1 MSKIKVMSPTLA
13 NMIAAGEVIERPSSV
28 IKELVENSI
37 DAKAKNIQVQIF
49 NAGKQQIIVK
59 DDGIGM
65 DQEDALLA
73 FKRHASSK
81 LTSIYDLPRIST
93 LGFRGEA
100 IPSIA
105 SISKVEL
112 YTSDG
117 KSGTHVSS
125 SPDEELKSEPSSLR
139 LGTTFEIKE
148 LFFNTPARLKYLKS
162 DKTETQS
169 CIEVIQHLALGFPS
183 ISFKMYV
190 DNNLV
195 LNTTG
200 RGDLLEVISI
210 IYGNNIAKNCIKIDV
225 VGDGFTGTGFI
236 GHPSFSY
243 SNRYNIL
250 TFLNNRTVY
259 IPKVNKAI
267 IDAYKDYLPP
277 SRYPIIFISFDVDYS
292 LVDVNVHPTKKEVR
306 LSCEDDLAKRTYNQV
321 LVSLSKTRGSFDQVE
336 IPQVKVISFSNETKP
351 SLDSSSL
358 SNMSLDINPKP
369 AEFNSNID
377 LNQDNS
383 TYINDKPFEEKLT
396 FEDSSTLNDTNQNIQ
411 TQIVENK
418 QGGFSVANANGF
430 ISDVNVKNIVVK
442 SNNFPSLVPIGQ
454 ILQTYIVCDSDDGMY
469 LIDQHA
475 AAERINFEK
484 CEDEFNQDITY
495 QIPLIP
501 IIVDLT
507 PSLKANYDQ
516 EHIKALQ
523 EVGLCTS
530 YFSSN
535 SIRVDQIPTSLVGEE
550 NIGIVNDIITQVLS
564 DRNISIKEVKR
575 LAIATKAC
583 KMSIKA
589 NHILTKELM
598 VKLIENLSKC
608 RNPLNC
614 PHGRPTVVKISKYDI
629 EKLFKRTGF

>member
-37 DAKAKNIQVQIF
+37 DAKSKNIQVQIF
-49 NAGKQQIIVK
+49 NAGKNSIVVK

-105 SISKVEL
+105 SISKMDL

-117 KSGTHVSS
+117 NSGTHVTSL
-125 SPDEELKSEPSSLR
+125 PEQDLIFEPSLLR
-139 LGTTFEIKE
+139 KGTTFEIKE

-169 CIEVIQHLALGFPS
+169 CIEVVQHLALGFPN

-210 IYGNNIAKNCIKIDV
+210 LYGNNIAKSCIKFDV
-225 VGDGFTGTGFI
+225 VGDGFNGTGFI

-277 SRYPIIFISFDVDYS
+277 SRYPIVFISFDVDYS

-306 LSCEDDLAKRTYNQV
+306 LSCEDDLAKKTYNQV
-321 LVSLSKTRGSFDQVE
+321 LVCLSKTRGSFDQVE
-336 IPQVKVISFSNETKP
+336 IPQVKVVSYSNNISPSKLDSSNLSNMDLNSNEKVEPFDSNIDFNSKQTFINNNESFEEQLVFSDSIPSLESQNDTSFSNNLGFNV
-351 SLDSSSL
+351 SDS
-358 SNMSLDINPKP
+358 
-369 AEFNSNID
+369 
-377 LNQDNS
+377 
-383 TYINDKPFEEKLT
+383 
-396 FEDSSTLNDTNQNIQ
+396 
-411 TQIVENK
+411 
-418 QGGFSVANANGF
+418 NGF
-430 ISDVNVKNIVVK
+430 KSDVTIKNIVVK
-442 SNNFPSLVPIGQ
+442 SNNFPTLVPVGQ

-484 CEDEFNQDITY
+484 CEDEFNLDISY
-495 QIPLIP
+495 QIPLLP
-501 IIVDLT
+501 IIIDLT

-516 EHIKALQ
+516 THIKLLE
-523 EVGLCTS
+523 EVGLYTS
-530 YFSSN
+530 LFSST
-535 SIRVDQIPTSLVGEE
+535 SIRVDQVPSSLVGEE
-550 NIGIVNDIITQVLS
+550 NKGIINDIITQVLQ

>member
-37 DAKAKNIQVQIF
+37 DAKAKNIQIQII
-49 NAGKQQIIVK
+49 NAGKTLISVK

-65 DQEDALLA
+65 DKEDAILS

-105 SISKVEL
+105 SISKVNL

-117 KSGTHVSS
+117 IQGSHIIST
-125 SPDEELKSEPSSLR
+125 PDEELKIEPSNLR
-139 LGTTFEIKE
+139 KGTTFEINE
-148 LFFNTPARLKYLKS
+148 LFYNTPARLKYLKS

-169 CIEVIQHLALGFPS
+169 CIEVVQHLALGFPS
-183 ISFKMYV
+183 ISFKMIV
-190 DNNLV
+190 DNNV
-195 LNTTG
+195 VINTTG

-210 IYGNNIAKNCIKIDV
+210 LYGNNIAKNCIPININ
-225 VGDGFTGTGFI
+225 GDGFTGTGFI

-250 TFLNNRTVY
+250 TFLNNRSVY

-306 LSCEDDLAKRTYNQV
+306 LSCEDDLSKKTYNQV
-321 LVSLSKTRGSFDQVE
+321 LVSLSKTKGSFDQVE
-336 IPQVKVISFSNETKP
+336 IPQVKVAELTTNTIKP
-351 SLDSSSL
+351 SLDSASF
-358 SNMSLDINPKP
+358 SNMKIDVDESNANPFLDNFEKEEND
-369 AEFNSNID
+369 A
-377 LNQDNS
+377 LNQIENTIPSQNTDVS
-383 TYINDKPFEEKLT
+383 LFEEDKSIPFT
-396 FEDSSTLNDTNQNIQ
+396 VSDSNGYVNDVT
-411 TQIVENK
+411 
-418 QGGFSVANANGF
+418 
-430 ISDVNVKNIVVK
+430 VKNIVVK
-442 SNNFPSLVPIGQ
+442 SNNFPTLVPIGQ
-454 ILQTYIVCDSDDGMY
+454 VLQTYIVCDSDDGMY

-484 CEDEFNQDITY
+484 CEDEFENDVAY

-501 IIVDLT
+501 IVIDLT
-507 PSLKANYDQ
+507 PSLKANYD
-516 EHIKALQ
+516 ENHIQLLNQ
-523 EVGLCTS
+523 IGLYTS
-530 YFSSN
+530 LFSTN
-535 SIRVDQIPTSLVGEE
+535 SIRVDQVPTTLLGQENVG
-550 NIGIVNDIITQVLS
+550 IINDIITQVLS

-598 VKLIENLSKC
+598 VTLINNLSKC

-614 PHGRPTVVKISKYDI
+614 PHGRPTVVKVSKYDI

>member
-1 MSKIKVMSPTLA
+1 MSNIKVMSPTLA

-37 DAKAKNIQVQIF
+37 DAHSKNIQIQIV
-49 NAGKQQIIVK
+49 NAGKTLISVK
-59 DDGIGM
+59 DDGDGM
-65 DQEDALLA
+65 DDEDALLS

-105 SISKVEL
+105 SISKVNL
-112 YTSDG
+112 YTCDG
-117 KSGTHVSS
+117 NKGSHIIS
-125 SPDEELKSEPSSLR
+125 SPDEELKIEPASLR
-139 LGTTFEIKE
+139 KGTTFEIKE
-148 LFFNTPARLKYLKS
+148 LFYNTPARLKYLKS
-162 DKTETQS
+162 DRTETQS
-169 CIEVIQHLALGFPS
+169 CIEVVQHLSLGFPN
-183 ISFKMYV
+183 ISFKMLV

-195 LNTTG
+195 INTTG

-210 IYGNNIAKNCIKIDV
+210 LYGNNIAKNCIPININ
-225 VGDGFTGTGFI
+225 GDGFTGSGFI

-259 IPKVNKAI
+259 IPKVNKSI

-277 SRYPIIFISFDVDYS
+277 SRYPIVFIRFDVDYS

-321 LVSLSKTRGSFDQVE
+321 LVGLAKTRGSFDQVE
-336 IPQVKVISFSNETKP
+336 IPQVKVAELTSNNRP
-351 SLDSSSL
+351 SLDSSSF
-358 SNMSLDINPKP
+358 SNMKIDVDSQSSNPFLDNFDKQENQTYNQIENTIPIQSKDVSLF
-369 AEFNSNID
+369 EE
-377 LNQDNS
+377 DNS
-383 TYINDKPFEEKLT
+383 IKFNVA
-396 FEDSSTLNDTNQNIQ
+396 DTNGYVN
-411 TQIVENK
+411 
-418 QGGFSVANANGF
+418 
-430 ISDVNVKNIVVK
+430 DVTIKNIVVK
-442 SNNFPSLVPIGQ
+442 SNNFPTLIPIGQ

-484 CEDEFNQDITY
+484 CEDEFESDIAY
-495 QIPLIP
+495 QVSLIP
-501 IIVDLT
+501 IIIDLT
-507 PSLKANYDQ
+507 PSLKANYD
-516 EHIKALQ
+516 ENHIQLLNKI
-523 EVGLCTS
+523 GIYTS
-530 YFSSN
+530 LFSTN
-535 SIRVDQIPTSLVGEE
+535 SIRVDQLPTSLQGQD
-550 NIGIVNDIITQVLS
+550 NIGIINDIVTQVLS

-598 VKLIENLSKC
+598 VTLINNLSKC